1 MLEGGPCGWCY
12 SCWAIVQTC
21 CALSWE
27 EEEEEEEGRHEQR
40 ELPCELQA
48 VCATQEHRQG
58 WSWFSGCPGGAIL
71 QGKGCQRFH
80 TNVDGRWSISCA
92 TSASAVFKNM
102 AVVLTFAGAAAANDG
117 GEGFWEEPACHV
129 PESKTNRQRSQ
140 RLGWSSYE
148 AAVDS
153 QLILVDLPKS
163 CAVADP
169 PCCRGAFGKL

>member
-1 MLEGGPCGWCY
+1 LLEGGPCGWCY

-80 TNVDGRWSISCA
+80 TNVEVVGVLAAQPPPALCLKTWLWYSHSRVLLLQMMEGRVSGRNPLAMC
-92 TSASAVFKNM
+92 
-102 AVVLTFAGAAAANDG
+102 L
-117 GEGFWEEPACHV
+117 
-129 PESKTNRQRSQ
+129 SQ
-140 RLGWSSYE
+140 RQT
-148 AAVDS
+148 D
-153 QLILVDLPKS
+153 
-163 CAVADP
+163 
-169 PCCRGAFGKL
+169 RGRND